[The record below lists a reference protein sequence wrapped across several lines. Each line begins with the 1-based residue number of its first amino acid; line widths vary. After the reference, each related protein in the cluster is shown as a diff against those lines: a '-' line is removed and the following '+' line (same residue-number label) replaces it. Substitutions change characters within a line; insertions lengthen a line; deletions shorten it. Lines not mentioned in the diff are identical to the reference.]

1 MASVLSKSKLS
12 LSKAQ
17 EPKLRGQ
24 TRARGQMR
32 AGLLL
37 TLPALLVMAA
47 TVVYPILWSLNISFF
62 SAENFL
68 AGSSQFV
75 GLSNYARVLSSGQF
89 QNALWNTGGFVVA
102 TIIIELIIGFAVA

>member
-12 LSKAQ
+12 VSKA
-17 EPKLRGQ
+17 EGPRRRGQ

-37 TLPALLVMAA
+37 TLPTLIVMAA
-47 TVVYPILWSLNISFF
+47 TVVYPILWSLRISFF
-62 SAENFL
+62 SSENFL

-75 GLSNYARVLSSGQF
+75 GFSNYARVLSSGQF
-89 QNALWNTGGFVVA
+89 QMHYG
-102 TIIIELIIGFAVA
+102 IQAVLSWQQSSLN